1 MPLRIKTGSVTRNP
15 LKGSLD
21 AYQQLHDPLRERC
34 SGRAAI
40 DVVRGR
46 WKASILYYLRDE
58 PKRFHELQRDLR
70 GITDQT
76 LTVQLRQLE
85 ADGVIQRTRHPK
97 LAPSVEYALTDSGRD
112 LSRIMQ
118 QLETWGAAYMARRVT
133 GNSLF

>member
-1 MPLRIKTGSVTRNP
+1 MPSIINADSATRITLTER
-15 LKGSLD
+15 LD

-46 WKASILYYLRDE
+46 WKASILHYLRE
-58 PKRFHELQRDLR
+58 APRRFVELQKNLR

-85 ADGVIQRTRHPK
+85 ADGVIQRTRHSGYP
-97 LAPSVEYALTDSGRD
+97 PVVEYSLTEAGGN

-118 QLETWGAAYMARRVT
+118 QLETWGADYLARRAT
-133 GNSLF
+133 GNSLI

>member
-1 MPLRIKTGSVTRNP
+1 MPSRIKADSAIKIV
-15 LKGSLD
+15 LKERLD
-21 AYQQLHDPLRERC
+21 AYQQFHDPLRERC

-46 WKASILYYLRDE
+46 WKASILHYLRTA
-58 PKRFHELQRDLR
+58 PRRFLELQKKLR

-85 ADGVIQRTRHPK
+85 ADGVIQRARHVGSP
-97 LAPSVEYALTDSGRD
+97 PVVEYSLTESGKN

-118 QLETWGAAYMARRVT
+118 QLETWGADYLARRRT
-133 GNSLF
+133 ADSLF